1 VRAMHLH
8 GRARRTT
15 RIGLRL
21 VLPVFAVVALAAC
34 GDDSGGEAT
43 PTTSADPAM
52 SDPVATT
59 EPAGG
64 AGGTATDAATVV
76 IEDVAFTNPD
86 VSVTVGGSVTF
97 DNRDTQ
103 AHTASGVFDTDT
115 IAEGEMATVTF
126 EEAGTFTYICSFHPF
141 MKGTVTVV

>member
-1 VRAMHLH
+1 MRAMHLH
-8 GRARRTT
+8 GPARRTT

-34 GDDSGGEAT
+34 GDDSGGESTSSTGDPGMSESVDTTAPSGGSGAT
-43 PTTSADPAM
+43 PTDT
-52 SDPVATT
+52 
-59 EPAGG
+59 
-64 AGGTATDAATVV
+64 ATVV
-76 IEDVAFTNPD
+76 IQDVAFTNPD

-97 DNRDTQ
+97 DNQDTQ
-103 AHTASGVFDTDT
+103 AHTASGEFDTDT